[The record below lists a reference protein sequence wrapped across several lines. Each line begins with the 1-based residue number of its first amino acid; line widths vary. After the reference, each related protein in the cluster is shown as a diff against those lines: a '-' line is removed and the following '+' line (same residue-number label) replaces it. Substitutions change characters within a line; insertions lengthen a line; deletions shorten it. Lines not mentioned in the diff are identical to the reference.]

1 MKTLVTTLGLTA
13 ALAIGLASTSVMA
26 AGMADGWMACNSEY
40 SACLKDGSNMSVATN
55 VDDAVAQGSSNAS
68 NWTGCNSNLA
78 ACYQSLN

>member
-55 VDDAVAQGSSNAS
+55 VNDAVAQGSSNAS